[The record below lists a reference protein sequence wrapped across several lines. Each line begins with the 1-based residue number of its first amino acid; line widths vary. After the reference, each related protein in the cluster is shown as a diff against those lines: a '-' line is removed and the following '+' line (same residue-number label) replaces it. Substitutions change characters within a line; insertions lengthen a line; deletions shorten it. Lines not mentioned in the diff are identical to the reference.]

1 MYQSK
6 RRSRVG
12 CRRGFVYASALLRC
26 PVDPPGL
33 GEPDLVGFGVCE
45 TDESLSLLDQ
55 GIAIHSGQGL
65 DWFDLEGSLTTAP
78 LGLPRPAD
86 QTVDEHGGRNHAVLR
101 GDRFA
106 ILLGDDAG
114 AIGVREDQVVEL
126 GQEARRSRS
135 VRVGHWGVGHIE
147 EFFPALVA
155 EDAKAPP
162 ETFDHLAEP
171 AQARPGL
178 HVLDGGRAERP
189 EVAQYRLLEGRG
201 WVQGAPEPGLRCG
214 VGGWPTLSPDTPG
227 RDLNQRYQVANG
239 AGEGGRVPLRPL
251 LLQEHP

>member
-6 RRSRVG
+6 RRSGVR
-12 CRRGFVYASALLRC
+12 CRRRSVSASALFRY
-26 PVDPPGL
+26 PVDLPGL

-55 GIAIHSGQGL
+55 GVAILSGQGL
-65 DWFDLEGSLTTAP
+65 ERFDLEGSLTTAP
-78 LGLPRPAD
+78 LDLPRPAD
-86 QTVDEHGGRNHAVLR
+86 KTVDEHGGRNHAVLR

-126 GQEARRSRS
+126 GQEAWRSWG
-135 VRVGHWGVGHIE
+135 VRVGHWSLGHIE

-162 ETFDHLAEP
+162 ETFDHLA
-171 AQARPGL
+171 
-178 HVLDGGRAERP
+178 
-189 EVAQYRLLEGRG
+189 
-201 WVQGAPEPGLRCG
+201 
-214 VGGWPTLSPDTPG
+214 
-227 RDLNQRYQVANG
+227 
-239 AGEGGRVPLRPL
+239 
-251 LLQEHP
+251 

>member
-1 MYQSK
+1 MY
-6 RRSRVG
+6 RSGGRSGVR
-12 CRRGFVYASALLRC
+12 CRRRLVSYSAMLRR
-26 PVDPPGL
+26 PMDLPGL

-55 GIAIHSGQGL
+55 GVAILSGQGL
-65 DWFDLEGSLTTAP
+65 ERFDLECSLTTAP
-78 LGLPRPAD
+78 LRLPRPANK
-86 QTVDEHGGRNHAVLR
+86 TVDEHGGRNHAVLR

-106 ILLGDDAG
+106 VLLGDDAG

-126 GQEARRSRS
+126 GQEARRSRC
-135 VRVGHWGVGHIE
+135 VRVGHWRVGHIE

-178 HVLDGGRAERP
+178 YVLDGGRPERP